1 MNALRIICL
10 VLAFCVLGVVGW
22 RTGVDRGPASS
33 TLPVRVM
40 AGGGAALPAS
50 PPLDPVSAVGKPQPA
65 AMSPA
70 VAPAAPV
77 AKPQAAGSPEAAPS
91 PPAVPSDPP
100 PAVPVPPP
108 AMPVVA
114 SVGLPSATAP
124 PAMAPPTTPHQD
136 RLTDVPEFAAFF
148 DRLKLDFP
156 HDYISIVRHLDQG
169 GAEATS
175 ANAAIWDALR
185 DLEQSRGILAAQ
197 AAPAALDR
205 FFDARSAV
213 LDGLASMNARQCAD
227 FLFGVTDAAMAD
239 FTAAHRGLVA
249 TLADRTLEAIADG
262 RDRPVERPAPS
273 PADLDTLAAGLAAR
287 GLSPTEIGFLMDGTA
302 PDPPIAD
309 ARVCD
314 IGRSYLD
321 VLHGLPGDARQR
333 IYGLAAELLARS

>member
-22 RTGVDRGPASS
+22 RSGVDRGPASS

-50 PPLDPVSAVGKPQPA
+50 PPPDAVSAVGKPQPA
-65 AMSPA
+65 AVGEA

-77 AKPQAAGSPEAAPS
+77 AKPQAAVSPETAPS

-100 PAVPVPPP
+100 PAVPVAPPP
-108 AMPVVA
+108 MPVVA
-114 SVGLPSATAP
+114 SIGPPPAAP
-124 PAMAPPTTPHQD
+124 PPATPHQD

-156 HDYISIVRHLDQG
+156 HDYIAIVRHLDQG
-169 GAEATS
+169 GAEATG

-213 LDGLASMNARQCAD
+213 LDGLASSNARQCAD

-262 RDRPVERPAPS
+262 RDRPAERPVPS
-273 PADLDTLAAGLAAR
+273 PADLDALAAGLAAR
-287 GLSPTEIGFLMDGTA
+287 GLSPAEIGFLMDGTA

-309 ARVCD
+309 ARVCE

>member
-1 MNALRIICL
+1 MNALRNICL
-10 VLAFCVLGVVGW
+10 VLAICVLGVVGW
-22 RTGVDRGPASS
+22 RAGVARGPAPSAPPVRATGDGGAMLLASLRPAPASS
-33 TLPVRVM
+33 TTSAVRV
-40 AGGGAALPAS
+40 PAREAS
-50 PPLDPVSAVGKPQPA
+50 GDAVAVPVATPPA
-65 AMSPA
+65 A
-70 VAPAAPV
+70 V
-77 AKPQAAGSPEAAPS
+77 SPEAP
-91 PPAVPSDPP
+91 PP
-100 PAVPVPPP
+100 PAVPVAPPP
-108 AMPVVA
+108 AAPPPAVPVVA
-114 SVGLPSATAP
+114 SVLPSAATP
-124 PAMAPPTTPHQD
+124 PAAPHGD

-156 HDYISIVRHLDQG
+156 QDYIAIVRHLDG
-169 GAEATS
+169 SGAEGTG

-213 LDGLASMNARQCAD
+213 LDGLAPLNARQCAD
-227 FLFGVTDAAMAD
+227 FLLGVTDAAMAD

-262 RDRPVERPAPS
+262 RDRPAERPAPS
-273 PADLDTLAAGLAAR
+273 PADLDALAAGLAAR
-287 GLSPTEIGFLMDGTA
+287 GLSPVEIGFIMDGTA

-309 ARVCD
+309 ARVCE

-321 VLHGLPGDARQR
+321 VLHGLPADARQR